1 MPVRPD
7 QNVSTSLP
15 SALDDGDDARDRKL
29 LGHRCRPRA
38 AAVVG
43 ALHRELVGA
52 VADQR
57 VREVAAPPERAR
69 RAVVA
74 REPVLVVGELLRR
87 CDRRIR
93 RARSTSARW
102 SSGGSSAGSRPAPA
116 PACSRARRRGPRR
129 RQPRDRW
136 HGRTAPPASR
146 PWSGRAGSPGAR
158 CGRRPST
165 SRSRCPRPRL
175 PGAVRPGRAATVV
188 APTVDESGSTSDSCW
203 LSAFVNWS
211 RWIRR
216 PTISQSVPT
225 RSRRSAVTMSR
236 PGPQETS
243 SGPASYSTAIL
254 SFPPRASTR
263 SGPSLPSS
271 TSARGVPTR
280 AGRAAAV
287 ATAGSVT
294 SKRTI
299 ATRPRTMR
307 TVAARV
313 RSGE

>member
-1 MPVRPD
+1 MRPPH
-7 QNVSTSLP
+7 P
-15 SALDDGDDARDRKL
+15 SG
-29 LGHRCRPRA
+29 
-38 AAVVG
+38 
-43 ALHRELVGA
+43 
-52 VADQR
+52 
-57 VREVAAPPERAR
+57 
-69 RAVVA
+69 
-74 REPVLVVGELLRR
+74 
-87 CDRRIR
+87 
-93 RARSTSARW
+93 RSTSPRW
-102 SSGGSSAGSRPAPA
+102 SSGGSSAGSRPVPA
-116 PACSRARRRGPRR
+116 RACSRARRRGPRR
-129 RQPRDRW
+129 RQARGRW
-136 HGRTAPPASR
+136 HGRTAPA
-146 PWSGRAGSPGAR
+146 GLETAVRAGRIPWRQVRPPSLDVEKPMPAAPPSR
-158 CGRRPST
+158 RRPTWKS
-165 SRSRCPRPRL
+165 
-175 PGAVRPGRAATVV
+175 ATVV

-216 PTISQSVPT
+216 PTTSQSVAT
-225 RSRRSAVTMSR
+225 RSPRSAVTMSR

-280 AGRAAAV
+280 AGRTAAV